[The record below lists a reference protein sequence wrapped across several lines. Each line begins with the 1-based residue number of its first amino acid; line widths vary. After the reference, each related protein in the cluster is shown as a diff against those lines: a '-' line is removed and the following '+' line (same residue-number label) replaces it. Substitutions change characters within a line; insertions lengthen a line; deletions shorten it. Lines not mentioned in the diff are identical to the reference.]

1 MPRWVHRQK
10 EKICI
15 FTNRKSAEQLEVIAA
30 QAIAADRWQQG
41 EKANTHLNTFGFL
54 PTHKADRK
62 KPKEFKSL
70 PAHEKN

>member
-30 QAIAADRWQQG
+30 QAIAADR
-41 EKANTHLNTFGFL
+41 
-54 PTHKADRK
+54 
-62 KPKEFKSL
+62 
-70 PAHEKN
+70 